1 MSYLGIYLD
10 YAYRDG
16 ILSLQA
22 CVADLVVMGKGL
34 SLAALQRRHNQN
46 SERVIEPLTTRL

>member
-1 MSYLGIYLD
+1 MCYLGMYLD

-22 CVADLVVMGKGL
+22 CVADFVVMGKGL
-34 SLAALQRRHNQN
+34 SFAALQRRHSQN
-46 SERVIEPLTTRL
+46 SKRVIELLTARL